1 MGSVLKTQIS
11 QRKLANLFLL
21 ILNGARSI
29 YSKRNRG
36 VSRANIHL
44 TISKVILMALF

>member
-21 ILNGARSI
+21 ILNGARTLYITSFRGLLYELGANSI
-29 YSKRNRG
+29 WN
-36 VSRANIHL
+36 
-44 TISKVILMALF
+44 